1 MLEKLRFK
9 VYAKSKYVFNISC
22 RKSDGGVAKESVLRE
37 VLEENISVSEVC
49 NSLHH
54 IQVPIKGHVV

>member
-9 VYAKSKYVFNISC
+9 VSAKSKYVFNISG

-49 NSLHH
+49 NFLHH
-54 IQVPIKGHVV
+54 IEVPMRGHVV